1 MVHASQANQH
11 ATHIRCVC
19 CLTWRVGLLLLN
31 HESADHSLPC
41 TPLYTLCAAPQM
53 AADQLLGESVRQEL
67 FSFAAAS
74 CLDLGNPERLALL
87 NRWGSCRPL
96 MPD

>member
-1 MVHASQANQH
+1 
-11 ATHIRCVC
+11 
-19 CLTWRVGLLLLN
+19 
-31 HESADHSLPC
+31 
-41 TPLYTLCAAPQM
+41 M